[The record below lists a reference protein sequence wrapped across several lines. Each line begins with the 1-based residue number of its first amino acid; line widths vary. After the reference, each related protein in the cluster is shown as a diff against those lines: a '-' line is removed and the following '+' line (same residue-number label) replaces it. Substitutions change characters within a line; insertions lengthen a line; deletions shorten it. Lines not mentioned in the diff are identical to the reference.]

1 MRILT
6 YLTATTSLLGF
17 VPMWFASLL
26 VSSAGKESACNAGN
40 LGSILGVGRSPGGGH
55 GNPLQYSC
63 LENLHRQRSLHS
75 PWSPRVGHDWA
86 TTHSTAFVTTDFC
99 CWVTQSYLSLCDP
112 MDCSQASL
120 SMEILQARILKW
132 VDVPFSRES
141 SQPRD
146 QTQVSHIAGR
156 FFTIW
161 ATRETHEYWSGWP
174 IPSPGDLPD
183 PRIWL
188 VNII

>member
-1 MRILT
+1 MGLPWWLRD
-6 YLTATTSLLGF
+6 
-17 VPMWFASLL
+17 
-26 VSSAGKESACNAGN
+26 KESTCNAGN

-112 MDCSQASL
+112 MDCSMPGFPVLPYLPELAQTHACQIGDAIQPYHSLLSL
-120 SMEILQARILKW
+120 SPPAFNLSQHQGLSQWVGSLHHVARILELQYQS
-132 VDVPFSRES
+132 F
-141 SQPRD
+141 
-146 QTQVSHIAGR
+146 
-156 FFTIW
+156 
-161 ATRETHEYWSGWP
+161 Y
-174 IPSPGDLPD
+174 
-183 PRIWL
+183 
-188 VNII
+188 